1 MVDPQEGPPLIFR
14 PNWGPKGQE
23 HFFRDPPPPLYN
35 LPLLIWRSG
44 SATAVVPWETCLNLK
59 FFFSCSYLLMF
70 FNVVP
75 QEALILL
82 DLEFFNKM
90 TAVISL
96 MVSFILCSC
105 HYTFLSCFK
114 VQLFSHS
121 SLISSCFNQVPV
133 KSSVE
138 IYQEHWSQGR
148 RCRKILMF

>member
-1 MVDPQEGPPLIFR
+1 
-14 PNWGPKGQE
+14 
-23 HFFRDPPPPLYN
+23 
-35 LPLLIWRSG
+35 
-44 SATAVVPWETCLNLK
+44 
-59 FFFSCSYLLMF
+59 MF

-96 MVSFILCSC
+96 MVSFILWSISLPI
-105 HYTFLSCFK
+105 FW
-114 VQLFSHS
+114 VVFSRS

-148 RCRKILMF
+148 RCCKILIFVKTNLPPSILYKLDFLVCSSLKYYATIWPFISVFNRTSLVSLANALAFIWAKIQARRHMKLI